1 MPTTLIEFIYIN
13 SNTIKEDKRIHT
25 VFIKDG
31 EMFINI
37 DMVECYSVGKFGGI
51 KVNFNLAPVGW
62 CYWPISLKSKIS
74 VEDVISYIGFAKKI
88 SEQEE
93 VPVIVDLTE
102 GIPKIEKL
110 RLPSCELELGK
121 D

>member
-74 VEDVISYIGFAKKI
+74 VEDVISYIGFAKKNI
-88 SEQEE
+88 RTRGSSSYSGFNRRHSE
-93 VPVIVDLTE
+93 DR
-102 GIPKIEKL
+102 KA
-110 RLPSCELELGK
+110 
-121 D
+121 